1 MISTPIGITLQSQ
14 IPTLYPQ
21 SDVTEKSETLHET
34 VATDPITPQETN
46 ITPAPIETN
55 SHNETN
61 ASLFAEPV
69 AVSQVTS
76 SPNKNT
82 ILDILDDIKEVE
94 QSELY
99 AEYLTNPYNDTTD
112 PSTKESSLH
121 EPLNDQDSEYLSEA
135 LIEKK
140 SLSENT
146 TPMHRN
152 KAQFSSTDNVRQE
165 SSIFNFSSYFG
176 GGTAIPGSEVFDTL
190 MSTQEG

>member
-21 SDVTEKSETLHET
+21 SDVTEKTET
-34 VATDPITPQETN
+34 VTTDPIIMPQENNVTLV
-46 ITPAPIETN
+46 TKIETK
-55 SHNETN
+55 SPNETS
-61 ASLFAEPV
+61 ASLIVEPL
-69 AVSQVTS
+69 SQTTS
-76 SPNKNT
+76 SPNKNM
-82 ILDILDDIKEVE
+82 ILDILDDIKDVE

-99 AEYLTNPYNDTTD
+99 AEYLTNPYNESKDV
-112 PSTKESSLH
+112 STKEAALY
-121 EPLNDQDSEYLSEA
+121 EPLNDQTMPDNESLNEA
-135 LIEKK
+135 LLEKK
-140 SLSENT
+140 SLSENA

-176 GGTAIPGSEVFDTL
+176 GGAVIPGSEVFDTL